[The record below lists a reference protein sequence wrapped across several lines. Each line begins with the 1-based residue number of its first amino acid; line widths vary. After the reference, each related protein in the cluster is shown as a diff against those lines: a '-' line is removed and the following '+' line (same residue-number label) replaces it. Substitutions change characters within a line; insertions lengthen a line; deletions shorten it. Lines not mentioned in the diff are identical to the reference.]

1 MRRQVRHL
9 RVQPAGLPMTV
20 TDLTTSNG
28 SSSSLMIGHIVH
40 RWRAFALVA
49 VAYFMT
55 IVDLTSVNVAL
66 PTIGRDLHF
75 PESDLQWVV
84 TAYGL
89 TFGGFLLLGGRAAD
103 LLGRRR
109 LFMVGL
115 GLFGA
120 ASLAC
125 GLATSDSFLIFMR
138 GIQGLGAAI
147 VLPAALSI
155 VMNLF
160 EEGAAR
166 NKALGIWGGMGAG
179 GATFGLLLG
188 GLLTRYVGWSYI
200 FYLNVPIGLIS
211 LALVRRVVPE
221 SRLEG
226 GQRRYDP
233 LGALLVTGSLVM
245 VVYAISRAPQIG
257 WATTETLTLL
267 TTAAALVIGFLV
279 VETRVKAPLL
289 PLRLFRIKTVAGSNA
304 VAFLLT
310 ASFYTFIFLGT
321 LYMQQVLGYSALK
334 CGVAWLAAS
343 VTSVAMAGLS
353 QMLVTRT
360 SAKVV
365 MAIGMT
371 LIGGGILWA
380 TQIPVNGH
388 FWQNLAG
395 PFFVSGA
402 GTAFSFIPVSIG
414 ALAGIAE
421 RDSGVASGLLN
432 TGQQIGGA
440 LGVAVASTVATTH
453 FHTLVSRGASHAS
466 ALTGGFQWA
475 LWVAGLTGLVAVPIT
490 FVLIRRKELALA
502 VATSLSKEESTDV
515 VLATD

>member
-1 MRRQVRHL
+1 V
-9 RVQPAGLPMTV
+9 
-20 TDLTTSNG
+20 
-28 SSSSLMIGHIVH
+28 
-40 RWRAFALVA
+40 
-49 VAYFMT
+49 
-55 IVDLTSVNVAL
+55 
-66 PTIGRDLHF
+66 
-75 PESDLQWVV
+75 
-84 TAYGL
+84 
-89 TFGGFLLLGGRAAD
+89 
-103 LLGRRR
+103 
-109 LFMVGL
+109 
-115 GLFGA
+115 
-120 ASLAC
+120 
-125 GLATSDSFLIFMR
+125 
-138 GIQGLGAAI
+138 
-147 VLPAALSI
+147 
-155 VMNLF
+155 
-160 EEGAAR
+160 
-166 NKALGIWGGMGAG
+166 
-179 GATFGLLLG
+179 
-188 GLLTRYVGWSYI
+188 
-200 FYLNVPIGLIS
+200 LIS
-211 LALVRRVVPE
+211 LALARRVVPE

-267 TTAAALVIGFLV
+267 TTAAVLLIGFLV
-279 VETRVKAPLL
+279 VETKVEAPLL
-289 PLRLFRIKTVAGSNA
+289 PLRLFRIKTVAGSNV

-334 CGVAWLAAS
+334 CGLAWLAAS

-453 FHTLVSRGASHAS
+453 FHTLLSRGASHAS

-502 VATSLSKEESTDV
+502 VAKTLSQEKSTDA
-515 VLATD
+515 VLAAD